1 MKKYSDYV
9 HSEEFKKS
17 TELCGILKEFKSD
30 KSSDW
35 HNYSALYHY
44 MFSHLTEVPMN
55 IFEVG
60 IYGGSSVRSWKKY
73 FKKGNVYCG
82 DVNTS
87 YFVNEERL
95 KSFYCDQDNPT
106 SINFM
111 WDLPELKDVMFDIII
126 DDGKHEFPSNIN
138 FLLHSIHKL
147 KNNGIFIIEDLT
159 IPTYNQFENIVS
171 ELKQKLNVE
180 YIELVKLPSVTNNID
195 NNVLL
200 IKK

>member
-9 HSEEFKKS
+9 YSEEFKKS

-60 IYGGSSVRSWKKY
+60 IYEGGSVRSWKKY
-73 FKKGNVYCG
+73 FKNGEIYAG
-82 DVNTS
+82 DVEQRC
-87 YFVNEERL
+87 FVNEERI
-95 KSFYCDQDNPT
+95 KSFYCDQDNPA
-106 SINFM
+106 SIDSM
-111 WDLPELKDVMFDIII
+111 WNILELKDIMFDIII
-126 DDGKHEFPSNIN
+126 DDGKHEFQSNIN

-147 KNNGIFIIEDLT
+147 KNGGIFIIEDLT

-171 ELKQKLNVE
+171 ELKEKLNVE
-180 YIELVKLPSVTNNID
+180 YIELVKLPNLTNHID
-195 NNVLL
+195 NNVLI